1 MRRCPPD
8 GPWRFCPQAKT
19 FKNFTF
25 DEIMAKTEE
34 HNLFGAPVRE
44 LHEAYHEEQAK
55 HNGTIVEHEVPHM
68 GRVREARPAPI
79 MSGTPLKIRGGPP
92 LYGEHTRE
100 VLEEH
105 GWSAAEVDA
114 LYERGTLGPT
124 AEQQRAA
131 REARAKRVR

>member
-1 MRRCPPD
+1 MASSWCEK
-8 GPWRFCPQAKT
+8 GAIAKT
-19 FKNFTF
+19 AEGKIGIVTMDPDRDNEVKLRF
-25 DEIMAKTEE
+25 
-34 HNLFGAPVRE
+34 
-44 LHEAYHEEQAK
+44 
-55 HNGTIVEHEVPHM
+55 IVEHEVPHM

-79 MSGTPLKIRGGPP
+79 MSGTPLKIHGGPP

-131 REARAKRVR
+131 RETRAKRVR